1 MKKLIFLSIITT
13 VLLLSSCVS
22 RKKTMYLQETQQD
35 SLQTYNNIDSLYK
48 IKPGDILYIHIL
60 SMNKEISDAF
70 NLNSGNANTSYMWNN
85 EASLYING
93 FSVND
98 SGYVDLPI
106 LGKILVEHKTVNQAQ
121 KAVQKKLDEYLKD
134 AIAVVKF
141 ISYRFSVLGE
151 VHRPGVYTNYSDKL
165 NIFEALAKAGDINE
179 FGDRRSV
186 ILIRPT
192 TTGNITY
199 KFDLTQNDILSSP
212 YYYLKP
218 NDILYVYPLKYKSWR
233 FNTVNVSLFLS
244 SVTTF
249 ILVLNF
255 LK

>member
-1 MKKLIFLSIITT
+1 MKKVLYLTIIVVLIF
-13 VLLLSSCVS
+13 SSCVS
-22 RKKTMYLQETQQD
+22 RKKTMYLQETIQD
-35 SLQTYNNIDSLYK
+35 SVQTYTNTDSLYR
-48 IKPGDILYIHIL
+48 IKPGDILYIKIL

-70 NLNSGNANTSYMWNN
+70 NLNSDNTSAYAWNN

-98 SGYVDLPI
+98 SGFVDLPI
-106 LGKILVEHKTVNQAQ
+106 LGKIKVEHKTVNQTQ
-121 KAVQKKLDEYLKD
+121 EAVQQKLNEYLKD
-134 AIAVVKF
+134 GIAVVKL

-151 VHRPGVYTNYSDKL
+151 VHRPGIYTNYSDKL

-192 TTGNITY
+192 PKGNITY
-199 KFDLTQNDILSSP
+199 KFDLTQNDILSSQ
-212 YYYLKP
+212 YFYLKP
-218 NDILYVYPLKYKSWR
+218 NDVLYVYPLKYKAWR

-244 SVTTF
+244 SITTL

-255 LK
+255 MK